1 MVSTKTNL
9 LNNKQIEAKVKRMAF
24 EIAEK
29 NFFEENILL
38 VGVLPNGVKLA
49 EKIMK
54 ELVRILPEKNIQFTQ
69 LKPNDAASE
78 LEFKQELE
86 KQKLA
91 VNFTLLFVD
100 DVANTGKT
108 MIYALRP
115 ALDFDVFKI
124 QTAVL
129 VERKHKNYP
138 IKSDFIGLSLSTNLK
153 EYIKVDMQKMEVYLE

>member
-9 LNNKQIEAKVKRMAF
+9 LNNRQIEAKIKRMAF

-29 NFFEENILL
+29 NFFEENILV

-49 EKIMK
+49 EKIID
-54 ELVRILPEKNIQFTQ
+54 ELALIIPKKNVQLVK
-69 LKPNDAASE
+69 LKPKEAASE
-78 LEFKQELE
+78 SSFKDELQ
-86 KQKLA
+86 KQNHSE
-91 VNFTLLFVD
+91 NFTLLFID

-108 MIYALRP
+108 MVYALRP
-115 ALDFDVFKI
+115 ALEFEVYKI

-153 EYIKVDMQKMEVYLE
+153 EYIKVDLNKMEVYLE